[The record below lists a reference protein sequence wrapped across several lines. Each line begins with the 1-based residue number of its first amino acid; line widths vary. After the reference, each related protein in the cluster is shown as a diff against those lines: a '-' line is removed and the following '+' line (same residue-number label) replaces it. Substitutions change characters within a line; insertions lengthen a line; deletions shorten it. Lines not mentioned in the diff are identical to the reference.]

1 MMGYTTWLAVLIMG
15 FAVIGMAAA
24 ETTPMSGGTVVD
36 VDGTGFSEGHAY
48 EFSYDGGDA
57 GGYIEANILASATAE
72 GVSSARIKTSVPTL
86 QSMSKTYGGNT
97 LKVSAQGTVEAT
109 AEGQSEDAEVTSVAE
124 IRARAEGYKEYT
136 DTDGVYHPPVEGGFA
151 YIKSVIEG
159 KDSPITKGCF
169 YADSIAN
176 GEATYSVTAPDV
188 ELSGGVD
195 GKTRLEAESTSDHA
209 NLGDADAPL
218 RAEIASR
225 AIRNVDEIGAVTA
238 AVHNTI
244 QLNAV
249 NDGLRADS
257 LSYASGTVE
266 DTSASASGR
275 VQDGQTGEHKVSAT
289 KSAKMSADVRV
300 LKALDSASA
309 ISVLGTD
316 ATVDQDGTA
325 DANAFARTYAA
336 VNRENAGSKADGSDR
351 AWARH
356 SYNQV
361 AGMPGVPRWKVV
373 S

>member
-1 MMGYTTWLAVLIMG
+1 MGYTTWLAVLIMG

-169 YADSIAN
+169 YADSSAN
-176 GEATYSVTAPDV
+176 GEATYSVTTKKNEFVGDTSI
-188 ELSGGVD
+188 SGGVA
-195 GKTRLEAESTSDHA
+195 GKTTLEAQSTSDHA
-209 NLGDADAPL
+209 NLRGVMSDNGMLATNPL
-218 RAEIASR
+218 LAAIAS
-225 AIRNVDEIGAVTA
+225 GATTNRDSRWLDSEYVGA
-238 AVHNTI
+238 GVANII
-244 QLNAV
+244 QLSAI
-249 NDGLRADS
+249 NDGLPADS
-257 LSYASGTVE
+257 LSYAAGTVE
-266 DTSASASGR
+266 DNSASEA
-275 VQDGQTGEHKVSAT
+275 E
-289 KSAKMSADVRV
+289 
-300 LKALDSASA
+300 
-309 ISVLGTD
+309 
-316 ATVDQDGTA
+316 
-325 DANAFARTYAA
+325 
-336 VNRENAGSKADGSDR
+336 E
-351 AWARH
+351 
-356 SYNQV
+356 
-361 AGMPGVPRWKVV
+361 
-373 S
+373 